1 MSYNG
6 STIDS
11 KPVCGGSIPS
21 ILEFTIDLVIFNF
34 IKKFTNNKL
43 RLSLLLLIIIINLYY
58 VMYNIY

>member
-21 ILEFTIDLVIFNF
+21 ILELIIDLVLHLSKNLQLMIHF
-34 IKKFTNNKL
+34 I
-43 RLSLLLLIIIINLYY
+43 
-58 VMYNIY
+58 